1 MWKLDKHFC
10 PSLSFHI
17 ILFFYC
23 FLTNKQKCCSS
34 LSLNTVLACL
44 CSYVPLVYFV
54 FHFNRYFLLLILLFI
69 PCVPHVN
76 SQIFYL
82 LMTVMDFR
90 LFLFCIRKA
99 FFYADEW
106 HLSNQTMED
115 YAAKKSLPHQRLK
128 STISVVAPILCPRSN
143 NGKRPRI
150 LLELREPSKKTS
162 NGQESRKIPNSQIN
176 PVLPKSKKNGYYLE
190 NVSNEARIFK
200 HKIVP
205 DERYERKVK
214 DYNGSNGSWLQA

>member
-54 FHFNRYFLLLILLFI
+54 FHFNRYFLLIILLFI

-76 SQIFYL
+76 SQIFYP

-99 FFYADEW
+99 SYNTSHPMIWLYSACDVCHFCIIVLLLNF
-106 HLSNQTMED
+106 
-115 YAAKKSLPHQRLK
+115 
-128 STISVVAPILCPRSN
+128 
-143 NGKRPRI
+143 RI
-150 LLELREPSKKTS
+150 
-162 NGQESRKIPNSQIN
+162 
-176 PVLPKSKKNGYYLE
+176 
-190 NVSNEARIFK
+190 
-200 HKIVP
+200 
-205 DERYERKVK
+205 
-214 DYNGSNGSWLQA
+214 